1 MSSFLTVNLSLT
13 PSMLV
18 PVDERAQPE
27 WFRWNQSRRPAQ
39 WTDGRLWPN
48 SRMMC
53 GDPSVPICPVGG
65 DAGNGGRWGSIPE
78 EGGGATM
85 KKIIGI
91 TKDQDGVALGNCIV
105 QGFLT
110 ANDQFL
116 RQLTSDVG
124 GYYELCSEYPSADH
138 YLVAYKAGAP
148 DVTGATVN
156 TLVPV

>member
-18 PVDERAQPE
+18 PVDERVRPE
-27 WFRWNQSRRPAQ
+27 EFRWNQSRRPAP
-39 WTDGRLWPN
+39 WADGLLWPN

-53 GDPSVPICPVGG
+53 GNPGAPLCPMGD
-65 DAGNGGRWGSIPE
+65 DAGNSGRWGPMTE

-85 KKIIGI
+85 KKIIGT
-91 TKDQDGVALGNCIV
+91 TKDSTGAALGSCIV

-116 RQLTSDVG
+116 REMTSDAA
-124 GYYELCSEYPSADH
+124 GYYEFCSEYPSANH

-156 TLVPV
+156 TLVPA